1 MKRESQVEGLAADLP
16 PPIYPTPTVILHSF
30 HSAFNHHLADKRQAA
45 MPPDDDDREDYFL
58 PLEDQRVF
66 GAGISR
72 KRVQFVRSSDHELNT
87 TRTSSA
93 PAPSTQAG
101 SSIANKYL
109 SIVLSKSQNKISASS
124 TPNTP
129 PPIPETSTA
138 QSAPPSPLPSSSP
151 LATARC
157 EVCHLPLSDETDPSS
172 SDATEHRPHEAS
184 LAHQVCLTHSHPP
197 SHLDR
202 TRHGL
207 RYLSAYGW
215 DPDSR
220 MGLGAPGREGIRE
233 PLKGK
238 LKVDTV
244 GLGAEGDSEEE
255 RDRKRKARGRV
266 AEGKKVEKLNAKQV
280 RKGHAD
286 AKKRGDRLREM
297 FYQNDDVQRYL
308 SGGG

>member
-1 MKRESQVEGLAADLP
+1 MRLRRGKRFHRLQP
-16 PPIYPTPTVILHSF
+16 PPPL
-30 HSAFNHHLADKRQAA
+30 DQA
-45 MPPDDDDREDYFL
+45 MPPDDDEDYFV

-93 PAPSTQAG
+93 PTTPSSQTG

-109 SIVLSKSQNKISASS
+109 SIVLSQSKNQPTESS
-124 TPNTP
+124 TSSAGIPTPN
-129 PPIPETSTA
+129 STA
-138 QSAPPSPLPSSSP
+138 ETTANSTQSAPPSPSSSTQP
-151 LATARC
+151 HYTATARC
-157 EVCHLPLSDETDPSS
+157 EVCHLPLPEEAGLSSTDPEPQTKS
-172 SDATEHRPHEAS
+172 HEAS
-184 LAHQVCLTHSHPP
+184 IAHQVCLTHSHPP

-220 MGLGAPGREGIRE
+220 RGLGAPGREGIRE

-255 RDRKRKARGRV
+255 EKKSKAKSKVKERAAAG
-266 AEGKKVEKLNAKQV
+266 KVEKLNAKQV
-280 RKGHAD
+280 RKGHVD

>member
-1 MKRESQVEGLAADLP
+1 MAA
-16 PPIYPTPTVILHSF
+16 V
-30 HSAFNHHLADKRQAA
+30 
-45 MPPDDDDREDYFL
+45 DDDDEDYFL

-93 PAPSTQAG
+93 PTPSTLTG
-101 SSIANKYL
+101 PSIANRYL
-109 SIVLSKSQNKISASS
+109 SIVLSKNQNQS
-124 TPNTP
+124 TESTAPTP
-129 PPIPETSTA
+129 TPETNTTH
-138 QSAPPSPLPSSSP
+138 SAPPSPSSQP
-151 LATARC
+151 RHPPTARC
-157 EVCHLPLSDETDPSS
+157 EVCQLPLAEDADLSSTSTDTQTKS
-172 SDATEHRPHEAS
+172 HEAS
-184 LAHQVCLTHSHPP
+184 IAHQVCLAHSHPP

-220 MGLGAPGREGIRE
+220 RGLGAPGREGIRE

-244 GLGAEGDSEEE
+244 GLGAEGDPEEK
-255 RDRKRKARGRV
+255 DKRPKTKGR
-266 AEGKKVEKLNAKQV
+266 AAQGKIEKLNAKQV

-297 FYQNDDVQRYL
+297 FYQNDDVQKYL